1 MKLSEFMER
10 LETFCPLSF
19 AAGWDNSGLQVGN
32 ESKEIRRVMLA
43 LDATSDVIGQSV
55 LKQADLLLT
64 HHPLLFHGCKQVGS
78 GDFVGKRILKLAEAG
93 IACYAMHT
101 NFDVLGM
108 ADAAADELNLMNR
121 EVLSVTYEDDVSR
134 EGFGRIGQLPEY
146 MSLGETAEIVK
157 KAFSV
162 AAVRVYG
169 DPEQT
174 IVTAAV
180 LPGAG
185 SGEVDQAV
193 KAGADVMITGDIS
206 HHTGLDA
213 VEKGIAVI
221 DAGHY
226 GVEKL
231 FIPYME
237 TYFRR
242 EMPQLEVLRADES
255 EPYHIL

>member
-1 MKLSEFMER
+1 MKLSECIER
-10 LETFCPLSF
+10 LESFCPVSF

-32 ESKEIRRVMLA
+32 EDKEIRRVMLA
-43 LDATSDVIGQSV
+43 LDATSDVIGQAV
-55 LKQADLLLT
+55 EKRADLLLT
-64 HHPLLFHGCKQVGS
+64 HHPLLFHGCSRVTGR
-78 GDFVGKRILKLAEAG
+78 DFVGKRILQLAEAG

-108 ADAAADELNLMNR
+108 ADAAADELKLLNR

-134 EGFGRIGQLPEY
+134 EGFGRIGQLPEF
-146 MSLGETAEIVK
+146 MSLRETAAVVK
-157 KAFSV
+157 KAFGV
-162 AAVRVYG
+162 EAVRVYG

-174 IVTAAV
+174 IVTAAL

-185 SGEVDQAV
+185 SSELDQAV

-226 GVEKL
+226 GIEKL
-231 FIPYME
+231 FVPYMAS
-237 TYFRR
+237 YFAR
-242 EMPQLEVLRADES
+242 EMPMTEVIRAVET
-255 EPYHIL
+255 EPYVIL